1 MYIDIDASLSRYRGG
16 DRMAQAAKD
25 QLLGSLDLLILKAL
39 AGGPLHGYGIA
50 SRIHTVSEEALRVG
64 EGSMYPALHRLSQG
78 GLVRAEWRMSETNR
92 RARFYSLTAKGRQQL
107 AREEEHWRRVTTAV
121 ARFLKFA

>member
-1 MYIDIDASLSRYRGG
+1 
-16 DRMAQAAKD
+16 MARAAKD

-50 SRIHTVSEEALRVG
+50 SRIHRVSEEALRIG
-64 EGSMYPALHRLSQG
+64 EGSMYPALHRLAQSG
-78 GLVRAEWRMSETNR
+78 FVRAEWRISETNR
-92 RARFYSLTAKGRQQL
+92 RARVYSLTAKGRKQL
-107 AREEEHWRRVTTAV
+107 AAEEEHWNRITSAV

>member
-1 MYIDIDASLSRYRGG
+1 MVR
-16 DRMAQAAKD
+16 AAKD

-50 SRIHTVSEEALRVG
+50 SRIHRVSEEALRIG
-64 EGSMYPALHRLSQG
+64 EGSMYPALHRLAQS
-78 GLVRAEWRMSETNR
+78 GLVRAEWRISETNR
-92 RARFYSLTAKGRQQL
+92 RARFYSLTAKGRKQL
-107 AREEEHWRRVTTAV
+107 ATEEEHWNRITSAV